1 MWDKELIAVDSH
13 CHAGESWY
21 EPIESLHYHLDKNQ
35 ITKAVLIGH
44 MGAYDNN
51 NYLLECKNKF
61 RDRFAVV
68 GVFDWDNFVNRK
80 ENIRNLRL
88 DRFDGVR
95 ISAKKII
102 EPEYRSLLE
111 IISQLG
117 LAISCLGEW
126 PEFNVRAFIEIAATN
141 PDLNIVIEH
150 LAGIGSNLD
159 YQNEYCQKSAQFSDY
174 NNIYIKIPGLGEI
187 NTKPDILFRKSAFD
201 NKMEHLLG
209 ITLRNFGSE
218 RMMWGSDYP
227 PVSSR
232 EGYSNS
238 FNDVLNSDVFQNQ
251 NDLRNIIGMTAYKLF
266 WKKNL

>member
-1 MWDKELIAVDSH
+1 ML
-13 CHAGESWY
+13 
-21 EPIESLHYHLDKNQ
+21 
-35 ITKAVLIGH
+35 
-44 MGAYDNN
+44 NN
-51 NYLLECKNKF
+51 
-61 RDRFAVV
+61 
-68 GVFDWDNFVNRK
+68 
-80 ENIRNLRL
+80 INL
-88 DRFDGVR
+88 
-95 ISAKKII
+95 
-102 EPEYRSLLE
+102 
-111 IISQLG
+111 
-117 LAISCLGEW
+117 
-126 PEFNVRAFIEIAATN
+126 
-141 PDLNIVIEH
+141 
-150 LAGIGSNLD
+150 
-159 YQNEYCQKSAQFSDY
+159 

-266 WKKNL
+266 WKNNL